1 MGWNQVPQRAQSPI
15 LHGKI
20 TPRPPPPPSPH
31 LPPLLMTSSPPSPFL
46 SLLPLAL
53 SPSSPSLPPLSL
65 LGCPW
70 GLAQPHSPACP
81 AGQALPGHRDGL
93 CVPKGEEE
101 EEVSSPEQGS
111 SPAPPG
117 ATLPTTSPPGAGWQ
131 QCTRAQHPTA
141 GSVRA
146 HRPAAGRPGAA
157 CASGPRK
164 IPSILQPAS
173 TATAGT
179 VPGCTPLAP
188 GLPHLQSLQSLGALG
203 TRRAAGRALGGKNK
217 HVLGCGRAVPRHCCP
232 KDKLTCVGSRPGDA
246 GTHRSQHH
254 CILGPCSPPPPVTKL
269 LMHFGPMQRML
280 SQLLVSRKSPLKGRG
295 NGSSHQE
302 ISAALQSLDVSRGA
316 LRGRRPSAPVGAD
329 IMG

>member
-1 MGWNQVPQRAQSPI
+1 M
-15 LHGKI
+15 
-20 TPRPPPPPSPH
+20 
-31 LPPLLMTSSPPSPFL
+31 
-46 SLLPLAL
+46 
-53 SPSSPSLPPLSL
+53 
-65 LGCPW
+65 
-70 GLAQPHSPACP
+70 
-81 AGQALPGHRDGL
+81 
-93 CVPKGEEE
+93 
-101 EEVSSPEQGS
+101 SSPEQGS

-146 HRPAAGRPGAA
+146 HRPTAGRPGAA

-254 CILGPCSPPPPVTKL
+254 CILGPCSPPPAPVTKL
-269 LMHFGPMQRML
+269 LMHFGPVQRML
-280 SQLLVSRKSPLKGRG
+280 SQLLVSRKSG
-295 NGSSHQE
+295 E
-302 ISAALQSLDVSRGA
+302 VMAALTKKSALPSSPWMCPGGPCGERDHQRPWEQTSWGKCGTRGGGVCPPNCSTGWSSARVDTHGFPWRAWGTPRAVGSWVTLGKNPKERGFRPGWAAGTARAGRERGDEAPGTPAVTLGTGTSLA
-316 LRGRRPSAPVGAD
+316 MNWGAD
-329 IMG
+329 GAGGPGCRC